1 MSKSIG
7 KMTWATVAAAA
18 FFAVSCKDPKLAS
31 ETDAGEMEEAVAPV
45 PGDSFDRIRQTVIG
59 QRFEALTLGARV
71 FSEAEVRDI
80 SDRFIVVSH
89 SGGVDE
95 VPWSEVSEEVR
106 ERWGYDP
113 SAESI
118 VNKLTEM
125 IPELTKPAEKSVD
138 VTEEAPEVRPVSKPK
153 VNPQQRALEIRQK
166 EQMMEAQMAGIRT
179 LESDLSRHSILLNS
193 LRAQLQSTRALQSSQ
208 RSGGVRV
215 ERIGGEST
223 LVDRKKE
230 ARQLE
235 AQIKVEEQ
243 LVAQLSKS
251 LQAAT
256 QQYQA
261 MRLEVEQLR
270 RE

>member
-1 MSKSIG
+1 
-7 KMTWATVAAAA
+7 
-18 FFAVSCKDPKLAS
+18 
-31 ETDAGEMEEAVAPV
+31 
-45 PGDSFDRIRQTVIG
+45 
-59 QRFEALTLGARV
+59 
-71 FSEAEVRDI
+71 
-80 SDRFIVVSH
+80 
-89 SGGVDE
+89 
-95 VPWSEVSEEVR
+95 
-106 ERWGYDP
+106 
-113 SAESI
+113 
-118 VNKLTEM
+118 
-125 IPELTKPAEKSVD
+125 
-138 VTEEAPEVRPVSKPK
+138 
-153 VNPQQRALEIRQK
+153 
-166 EQMMEAQMAGIRT
+166 MAGIRT